1 MKAQGHH
8 YVYSEIVGDVA
19 TVTFTNISGKAQHQ
33 SGTYWFGI
41 RAGNSA
47 GWSAWKAKPVSRP

>member
-1 MKAQGHH
+1 MKAQGHS
-8 YVYSEIVGDVA
+8 YVYSQTEGNVA
-19 TVTFTNISGKAQHQ
+19 TVTFTNVSDKAQHE

-47 GWSAWKAKPVSRP
+47 EWSDWRAKPVSP